1 MNNQKKG
8 RIFEDRIHNI
18 LTLTKL
24 KIYREKDIRSNYASH
39 ISGID
44 HLIMNDD
51 ICIALQDK
59 YVKSK
64 KPTNVDIHHFKTSVT
79 DLSKILKRKVIGVY
93 LSLLSP
99 TQPAINSFDFE
110 NKNSK
115 NNFLFINDP
124 DEEILINN
132 FIDFLYENKVYI
144 YDEEDNIFM
153 NGDNH
158 SF

>member
-8 RIFEDRIHNI
+8 KMFEDRIHNI
-18 LTLTKL
+18 LTFTKL

-99 TQPAINSFDFE
+99 TQPATDSFNFE

-115 NNFLFINDP
+115 NEFLFINDQ
-124 DEEILINN
+124 DEELLINK
-132 FIDFLYENKVYI
+132 FISFLYENNVYI
-144 YDEEDNIFM
+144 YDDDNIFM
-153 NGDNH
+153 IGDNH

>member
-8 RIFEDRIHNI
+8 KMFEDRIHNI
-18 LTLTKL
+18 LILTKL
-24 KIYREKDIRSNYASH
+24 KIYREKDIRSNYSSH

-44 HLIMNDD
+44 HLLMNND

-64 KPTNVDIHHFKTSVT
+64 KPSNVDIHHFKTSVN
-79 DLSKILKRKVIGVY
+79 DLSKILKRKIIGVY

-99 TQPAINSFDFE
+99 TQPALNSFNFE
-110 NKNSK
+110 NKHSN
-115 NNFLFINDP
+115 NNFLFINDD
-124 DEEILINN
+124 DEEVLVNKFIN
-132 FIDFLYENKVYI
+132 FLYENNIYI
-144 YDEEDNIFM
+144 YDEDNIFM
-153 NGDNH
+153 NGDFH